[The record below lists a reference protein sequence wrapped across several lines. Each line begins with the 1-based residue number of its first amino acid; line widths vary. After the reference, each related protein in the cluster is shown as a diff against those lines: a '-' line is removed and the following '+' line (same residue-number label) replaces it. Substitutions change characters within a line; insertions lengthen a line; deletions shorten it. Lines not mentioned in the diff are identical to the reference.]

1 MTDSLNIIV
10 RTVAATIEGERNAI
24 ANMANT
30 AAVLFHS
37 LPDINWVGF
46 YLADNAGLVLG
57 PFQGNVAC
65 IRLAE
70 GRGVCGA
77 AVLQRKTIVVPD
89 VHEFPDHI
97 ACDAASRSEVVVP
110 IIVED
115 KVIGVLD
122 VDSPLVNRFSNE
134 EAAGL
139 EKIVQL
145 LVVGCNWNW
154 LVTN

>member
-1 MTDSLNIIV
+1 MQHIENII

-97 ACDAASRSEVVVP
+97 ACDSASRSEVVVP
-110 IIVED
+110 IIVDD

-122 VDSPLVNRFSNE
+122 VDSPSVGRFNDE
-134 EAAGL
+134 DAVGL

-154 LVTN
+154 LVTS